1 MRDEYNIVTLENG
14 TEYTELYRV
23 TDDGMKYV
31 FLSNL
36 DNPEEFCI
44 RKLIEGNGQEFIIRL
59 DGKREYNKVFNLF
72 KQEYFS

>member
-36 DNPEEFCI
+36 DNPEDFCI